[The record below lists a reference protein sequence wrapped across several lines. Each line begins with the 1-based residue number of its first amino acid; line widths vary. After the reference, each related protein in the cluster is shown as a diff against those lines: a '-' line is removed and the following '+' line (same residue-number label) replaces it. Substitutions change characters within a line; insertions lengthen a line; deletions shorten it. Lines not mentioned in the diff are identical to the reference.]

1 MPIIKIRLQ
10 MTEFTKKG
18 LELAPDMEFI
28 RMDEYELPGYVV
40 AVVNDHGIDPKWEN
54 KVAVVNY
61 LRYASWEDASSP
73 KYTPVIS
80 HVSYTFEP
88 FSTRVSRKVLR
99 KGALA
104 PDGRH
109 YFEEEIRWRD

>member
-1 MPIIKIRLQ
+1 VPIIKIRLQ

-18 LELAPDMEFI
+18 LELAPDMELI
-28 RMDEYELPGYVV
+28 EMAEYELPGYIV

-61 LRYASWEDASSP
+61 LRYTTW
-73 KYTPVIS
+73 TRVIS

-88 FSTRVSRKVLR
+88 FSSRVTRKVLR
-99 KGALA
+99 KSAINPA
-104 PDGRH
+104 NGRH
-109 YFEEEIRWRD
+109 YFENF